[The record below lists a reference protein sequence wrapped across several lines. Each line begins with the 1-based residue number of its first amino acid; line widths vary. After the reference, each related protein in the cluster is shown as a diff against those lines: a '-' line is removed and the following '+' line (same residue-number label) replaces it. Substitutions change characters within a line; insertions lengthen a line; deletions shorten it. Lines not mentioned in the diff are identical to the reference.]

1 MKLNPTNF
9 EEIDDLIKKGL
20 YKKALLILNKYD
32 NNNSKVLFRVGTIY
46 AILKE
51 YDNAIKFFKKT
62 ISIEPKN
69 KYAHLYLGKIY
80 ADTNKKDLAEIEYKK
95 LIRNFPDF
103 VDGWISYS
111 SYLNE
116 NNFFDETIQNLSP
129 LSNLFLNKYEINFN
143 LGYAYKIKKE
153 YKKALVQFDECIKL
167 KKDFKLA
174 HINKIECLI
183 KLKFFEIVSYQ
194 LSILESTIGKSDFVK
209 LKLDLLLEQEKYF
222 QAKDFLVAN
231 KYLIEEELF
240 LAKISEILILNEQIE
255 ESLNFTE
262 LAIKKYPDSAT
273 HLANKG
279 IVLNYL
285 ANYSES
291 KEFFLKSLG
300 INPNNSTVWSNLAVT
315 QMMLMEYDEARESF
329 KKAINSDPH
338 NTEAIWNESLL
349 DLVHGNLLDGFRKFE
364 FRFHL
369 PYHQRCPIGGL
380 SSISNIRSIAN
391 KKILVWSEQG
401 FGDSIQFVRYVEL
414 LLLEKANIYLLIQKE
429 LSDLFKLNNTFFITD
444 QIEDLSDIT
453 FDAEVS
459 LMSLPHFFKTEFHS
473 IPNKVP
479 YIKAPPKAS
488 NYWGEKIK
496 TNKKIKIGLAV
507 SGRKS
512 YDKLYGNFRPIPLR
526 LFNSLSNKYEIHI
539 IQKDFLDPD
548 KKFLQDFSKNF
559 YIHSDLNDFTDTAA
573 IIDLMDIIVSV
584 DTSLVHLA
592 GAMGL
597 QTILL
602 CSTPPTW
609 RWFLNIPYSPWYPTV
624 SIIRQE
630 NYGNWDGIIEKLDH
644 KIHEIINLSPISSS
658 GRATDL

>member
-1 MKLNPTNF
+1 MKLYPTHF

-20 YKKALLILNKYD
+20 YEKALLMLNKYD
-32 NNNSKVLFRVGTIY
+32 ENNSKVLFRIGTIY
-46 AILKE
+46 AILRDFEK
-51 YDNAIKFFKKT
+51 AINYLKKT
-62 ISIEPKN
+62 INIDSNN
-69 KYAHLYLGKIY
+69 KYAHLYLAKIY
-80 ADTNKKDLAEIEYKK
+80 ADANKKDLAEREYKK

-111 SYLNE
+111 SYLND
-116 NNFFDETIQNLSP
+116 NNFFDETIKNLSP
-129 LSNLFLNKYEINFN
+129 LSNIFLNKYEINFN

-153 YKKALVQFDECIKL
+153 YEKALVQFDKCIKL

-174 HINKIECLI
+174 YTNKIECLI
-183 KLKFFEIVSYQ
+183 KLKFFEIVAYQ
-194 LSILESTIGKSDFVK
+194 LSILESTIRKSDFIK
-209 LKLDLLLEQEKYF
+209 LTLDLLLEQEKYL

-231 KYLIEEELF
+231 KCLIEEELF

-262 LAIKKYPDSAT
+262 LAIKKYPNSAT

-291 KEFFLKSLG
+291 KELFLKSLG
-300 INPNNSTVWSNLAVT
+300 IDPNNSTVWSNLAVT

-329 KKAINSDPH
+329 KKAINNDPH

-364 FRFHL
+364 FRSHL
-369 PYHQRCPIGGL
+369 PYHQTCPIRGL
-380 SSISNIRSIAN
+380 PNISKIPSIAN

-414 LLLEKANIYLLIQKE
+414 LIHEKADIYLLIQKE
-429 LSDLFKLNNTFFITD
+429 LSDLFKSNNNFFITD
-444 QIEDLSDIT
+444 QIEDLSDIN

-459 LMSLPHFFKTEFHS
+459 LMSLPHFFKTEFQS

-479 YIKAPPKAS
+479 YIKAPPVVS
-488 NYWGEKIK
+488 NYWREKIK
-496 TNKKIKIGLAV
+496 PNKKVKIGLAV

-512 YDKLYGNFRPIPLR
+512 YDKLYGNFRPIPLS
-526 LFNSLSNKYEIHI
+526 LFNSLSKKYEIHI
-539 IQKDFLDPD
+539 IQKDFLDLD

-559 YIHSDLNDFTDTAA
+559 YIHSDLDDFTDTAA

-609 RWFLNIPYSPWYPTV
+609 RWFLNIPYSPWYPTI

-630 NYGNWDGIIEKLDH
+630 SYGRWDDVIEKLDH
-644 KIHEIINLSPISSS
+644 KIHEIINTSPISSS